1 MDGAHCH
8 DILIFY
14 SKSDE
19 ICNNVDG
26 EHFYHFLSRALSMYY
41 DPIKPRK
48 LILKNLEHLPNYD
61 GYLHLTAIYSDCV

>member
-41 DPIKPRK
+41 DPIKPTKNLQKK
-48 LILKNLEHLPNYD
+48 LIP
-61 GYLHLTAIYSDCV
+61 T